1 MDSMIQW
8 MILFWVLVGHLAI
21 CCAAYNQTHA
31 SASPRKTRK
40 TFEKFIILFVLAVAA
55 VLIYW
60 RLKGNRLG
68 FASLFDSPVI
78 TGYQIG
84 CLTVATLATIR
95 WIFRKVFTGS
105 AVFVVQE
112 SSERFDVQKELG
124 SSGLLI
130 SWDAKLLGKIPFNQS
145 LDLVIEKRV
154 FRFASLPACLQ
165 GFKIALISDLH
176 FTGKISVDYYKYVA
190 DRCNEMQ
197 PDLICICGDI
207 VDEEKCLDWIE
218 QSIAKLKAKHGV
230 FYVLGNHD
238 RRVKDTDLLRETLA
252 KNGIQFAGNQWQCL
266 QVNSCKL
273 MLAGNE
279 LPWFSGSESLPKAN
293 NKNPNEFFLLMSH
306 SPDQISFASERN
318 VDLML
323 AGHTHGGQIRL
334 PWIGPIV
341 APSRHGVKFASGS
354 FRVDKTLLHV
364 SRGISGDDIIRINC
378 PPELTLI
385 ELAND

>member
-1 MDSMIQW
+1 MDSIIQW
-8 MILFWVLVGHLAI
+8 LILFWVLVGHLAI

-40 TFEKFIILFVLAVAA
+40 AFEKFIILFVLAVAT

-60 RLKGNRLG
+60 RWNGNRFD
-68 FASLFDSPVI
+68 FASLLNSPVI
-78 TGYQIG
+78 VGYQIG

-95 WIFRKVFTGS
+95 WIFRKVFTSS
-105 AVFVVQE
+105 ASFINQE
-112 SSERFDVQKELG
+112 SSELFDVKKELG
-124 SSGLLI
+124 SSDLMV
-130 SWDAKLLGKIPFNQS
+130 SWDAKLLGKLPFNQS
-145 LDLVIEKRV
+145 LDLVIEKRE
-154 FRFASLPACLQ
+154 FRFASLPDCLQ
-165 GFKIALISDLH
+165 GFKVALISDLH
-176 FTGKISVDYYKYVA
+176 FTGKIAVDYYGYVVE
-190 DRCNEMQ
+190 RCNEMQ

-218 QSIAKLKAKHGV
+218 QSIAKLEAKYGV

-238 RRVKDTDLLRETLA
+238 RRVEDTDQLRETLA
-252 KNGIQFAGNQWQCL
+252 RNGIHFAGNQWQCL
-266 QVNSCKL
+266 QIDNCKL

-279 LPWFSGSESLPKAN
+279 LPWFSGSESLPAASN
-293 NKNPNEFFLLMSH
+293 QNPDEFYLLMSH

-341 APSRHGVKFASGS
+341 APSRHGVKYASGS
-354 FRVDKTLLHV
+354 FRVGNTVLHV

-378 PPELTLI
+378 PPEMTLI
-385 ELAND
+385 ELTTD